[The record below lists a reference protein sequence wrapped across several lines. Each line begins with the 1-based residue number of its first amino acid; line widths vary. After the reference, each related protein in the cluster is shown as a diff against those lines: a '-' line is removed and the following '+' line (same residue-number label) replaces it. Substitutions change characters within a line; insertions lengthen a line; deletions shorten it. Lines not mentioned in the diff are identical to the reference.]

1 MDASPTFHNIDPDK
15 QRRVLGQ
22 AQQEFADNGFQ
33 GASMNRLAARL
44 GIAKGSLFKYF
55 GSKERLFGAVFS
67 GAVSSFAAYLRQA
80 RQETKGRP
88 LASRLERLLVVG
100 TDFVRTHPNIYR
112 IYLKMLFNEDVPLR
126 GVFLTQVRALSSK
139 FLTPIV
145 TEAKAAGELPQ
156 GLDPALAVFLLDA
169 VLDRF
174 VQAQA
179 QGFMDT
185 GLGLTL
191 DDAQASHRAAATLA
205 RILAAGLRHGGPH
218 DEFPQESHGEPHA

>member
-1 MDASPTFHNIDPDK
+1 MDASATFHNIDPDK
-15 QRRVLGQ
+15 QRRVLDE
-22 AQQEFADNGFQ
+22 AQREFADNGFQ

-55 GSKERLFGAVFS
+55 GSKERLFGAMFTGSVE
-67 GAVSSFAAYLRQA
+67 SFAGYLRKA
-80 RQETKGRP
+80 RQETKGQP
-88 LASRLERLLVVG
+88 LAHRLERLLVVG

-126 GVFLTQVRALSSK
+126 GTFLTQVRALSSR

-145 TEAKAAGELPQ
+145 CEAMRAGELPQ
-156 GLDPALAVFLLDA
+156 TLDPALAVFLLDA

-179 QGFMDT
+179 QSYMDT

-191 DDAQASHRAAATLA
+191 DDAEASRRTAATLA
-205 RILAAGLRHGGPH
+205 RILAAGLRHGEPH
-218 DEFPQESHGEPHA
+218 RESHGELHA

>member
-1 MDASPTFHNIDPDK
+1 MEASATFRNINPDK
-15 QRRVLGQ
+15 QRRVLGE

-67 GAVSSFAAYLRQA
+67 GAVESFAGYLRQA
-80 RQETKGRP
+80 RQETKGQP
-88 LASRLERLLVVG
+88 LAKRLERLLVVG
-100 TDFVRTHPNIYR
+100 TDFVRNHPNIYR

-145 TEAKAAGELPQ
+145 TEAMQAGELPQ
-156 GLDPALAVFLLDA
+156 ALDPALAVFLLDA

-179 QGFMDT
+179 QSVMDT

-191 DDAQASHRAAATLA
+191 EDAEASRSTAATLA
-205 RILAAGLRHGGPH
+205 RILAAGLRHG
-218 DEFPQESHGEPHA
+218 EPNA

>member
-1 MDASPTFHNIDPDK
+1 MEASATFHNIDPDK
-15 QRRVLGQ
+15 QRRVLGE
-22 AQQEFADNGFQ
+22 AQREFADKGFQ
-33 GASMNRLAARL
+33 GASMNRLSARL

-67 GAVSSFAAYLRQA
+67 GAVESFAGYLRQA
-80 RQETKGRP
+80 RRETTGLP
-88 LASRLERLLVVG
+88 LDQRLERLLVVG
-100 TDFVRTHPNIYR
+100 TDFVRSHPHIYR

-126 GVFLTQVRALSSK
+126 GVFLTRVRALSSK

-145 TEAKAAGELPQ
+145 TEAMRAGELPPT
-156 GLDPALAVFLLDA
+156 LDPALAVFLLDA

-191 DDAQASHRAAATLA
+191 DDARASRRTAATLA
-205 RILAAGLRHGGPH
+205 RILAAGLRHAEPH
-218 DEFPQESHGEPHA
+218 QEPHGEPHA